1 MKKPKVNIAGIINTE
16 DINFNDLLFDGKPS
30 TVKEFKIKKL
40 FKEYFKQLNEKIT
53 DGNEVILPGEN
64 KLYIGKVLNK
74 NKKLQT
80 KAVNRRYWYQV
91 KLEMACNKN
100 DMMRFKPS
108 VSFEEQM
115 LVGIKS
121 KLVDYKFVG

>member
-16 DINFNDLLFDGKPS
+16 DITFNDLLFDGKPS
-30 TVKEFKIKKL
+30 TVNEFKIKKL

-53 DGNEVILPGEN
+53 DGNEIFLPGEN

-80 KAVNRRYWYQV
+80 KAVNRRYWYMV
-91 KLEMACNKN
+91 KLEMACIKN

-115 LVGIKS
+115 LFGIKS
-121 KLVDYKFVG
+121 KLVDYKFIG